1 MSSKLPL
8 RYFLMASGMAL
19 GGLPL
24 AGAVAG
30 TGMGKTPPT
39 QQCDANGCGY
49 PVNPKSTL
57 GYSYPDRLRKFTPD
71 MQPDLADDEMRITF
85 LGTFGGP
92 PVCTARSRTCT
103 SRWLI

>member
-8 RYFLMASGMAL
+8 RDFLMASGMAL

-39 QQCDANGCGY
+39 QQCDDNGCGY

-57 GYSYPDRLRKFTPD
+57 GYSYPDR
-71 MQPDLADDEMRITF
+71 QPDLADDEMRITF